1 MIAKNLL
8 KFAEAM
14 ALQLPL
20 PFKRLRMLCQSRP
33 TTRAGRAARAARAH
47 IRRAILAVTVIYPV
61 ATPKAPAKRLM
72 DNRAAQM
79 PLQWTVSE
87 PAKSGAW
94 FDNGK
99 APRHWLGK
107 LEGFAQFGHGRC
119 WIDFNDISPAT
130 YNGGYLNA

>member
-47 IRRAILAVTVIYPV
+47 IRRAILAVTVIYPI
-61 ATPKAPAKRLM
+61 PKVYAPMPKRINNK
-72 DNRAAQM
+72 DAQM
-79 PLQWTVSE
+79 PLFVWAWTGE
-87 PAKSGAW
+87 WTQEKKRMPKMIW
-94 FDNGK
+94 
-99 APRHWLGK
+99 
-107 LEGFAQFGHGRC
+107 GFQYA
-119 WIDFNDISPAT
+119 
-130 YNGGYLNA
+130 